1 MFRGEDASRLRMAPL
16 PSDDNEK
23 TSPPANA
30 EGMVGGESS
39 SAPTPRRTGSG
50 RDDAAT
56 ADARRRAGNFVRQT
70 SERRFRRRAR
80 SAPPTSM
87 RRPPVGSGTGV
98 ADQERPAALYG
109 RWTVIGDEASD
120 AAVTRS
126 S

>member
-1 MFRGEDASRLRMAPL
+1 MLANGAAVVGRQRKIHPL
-16 PSDDNEK
+16 LQMRK
-23 TSPPANA
+23 
-30 EGMVGGESS
+30 GMDGGEISH
-39 SAPTPRRTGSG
+39 AAAARRTGSG
-50 RDDAAT
+50 RDDAVT
-56 ADARRRAGNFVRQT
+56 AFTRRRAGASVNQT
-70 SERRFRRRAR
+70 SARRFRRRAR

-87 RRPPVGSGTGV
+87 SRPPVGSGTGV